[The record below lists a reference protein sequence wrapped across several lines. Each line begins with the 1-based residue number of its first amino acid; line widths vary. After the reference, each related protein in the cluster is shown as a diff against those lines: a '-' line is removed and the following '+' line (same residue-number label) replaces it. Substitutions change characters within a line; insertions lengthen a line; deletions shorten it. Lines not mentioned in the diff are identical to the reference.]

1 MKRSEMLNK
10 IADYLWQN
18 DIKYPDAMAQEL
30 LDLIEK
36 EGMKPPTHQFE
47 KTIHNVT
54 YEYFLNQWESENEQ
68 E

>member
-1 MKRSEMLNK
+1 MKRSEMINK

-18 DIKYPDAMAQEL
+18 DIKYPDVMAQEL

-36 EGMKPPTHQFE
+36 EGMLPPVYGNSLF
-47 KTIHNVT
+47 I
-54 YEYFLNQWESENEQ
+54 WESENEQ